1 MVAFIPT
8 TLGTIGSY
16 LIVGRQFWT
25 MARDNAAPYSKTF
38 AQISN
43 KWSKPFNAML
53 VGSVMIKV
61 MGFIYLGSARAF
73 NDLAGSFVIL
83 SSISY
88 LAAILPHLLS
98 GRNNTKPG
106 AFWMRGVLGYL
117 VNGVACLY
125 LSTFVVI
132 FSFPGILP
140 VTASNMNY
148 SSLISGGLTMLAG
161 GLWFWRE
168 KDYKGPGY
176 IPWPHAETGERD
188 AEVSISGHFPNL
200 SQTDGKVH

>member
-25 MARDNAAPYSKTF
+25 LARDNAAPYSKTF

-43 KWSKPFNAML
+43 TWRNPFNAML
-53 VGSVMIKV
+53 MGSVMIRL
-61 MGFIYLGSARAF
+61 MGFIYLGSVRAF

-98 GRNNTKPG
+98 GRNNTEHG
-106 AFWMRGVLGYL
+106 DFWMRGILGYL

-125 LSTFVVI
+125 LSAFVVI

-148 SSLISGGLTMLAG
+148 SSLITGGLTMLVG
-161 GLWFWRE
+161 GFWFWRE
-168 KDYKGPGY
+168 KEYKGPGY
-176 IPWPHAETGERD
+176 TPWQRAETGDRD
-188 AEVSISGHFPNL
+188 VEMSIPGHFPNL
-200 SQTDGKVH
+200 SQTDGKAH